1 MAAPNLT
8 HVAIH
13 ARDIDASVRFYERY
27 CQLVESHRRVDD
39 NVTVVWLAE
48 KGREKEFVIVLIGVP
63 HADAVDPPPMAHL
76 GYAVES
82 RDEVDRLGRLGSDD
96 GIIIE
101 EPKDAGPIVGY
112 FCMVHDPDGNWVEFS
127 FGQGLGK

>member
-48 KGREKEFVIVLIGVP
+48 KTKSIGS
-63 HADAVDPPPMAHL
+63 A
-76 GYAVES
+76 GW
-82 RDEVDRLGRLGSDD
+82 DRTTAS
-96 GIIIE
+96 
-101 EPKDAGPIVGY
+101 
-112 FCMVHDPDGNWVEFS
+112 S
-127 FGQGLGK
+127 

>member
-1 MAAPNLT
+1 MA
-8 HVAIH
+8 
-13 ARDIDASVRFYERY
+13 
-27 CQLVESHRRVDD
+27 RRE
-39 NVTVVWLAE
+39 N
-48 KGREKEFVIVLIGVP
+48 
-63 HADAVDPPPMAHL
+63 
-76 GYAVES
+76 
-82 RDEVDRLGRLGSDD
+82 EVDRLGRLGSDD